1 MNLELEEVV
10 GLISKQPAEL
20 IASLKGDD
28 GEWKTK
34 DEIFKELRRADKER
48 LDAVVKGENG
58 KAVRLR
64 MKKAQDFIREQYGV
78 ESDSPELEDHL
89 KTLVEKMGKPGQ
101 ERVVEK
107 LIDLDET
114 RALEHPVVK
123 ALLKSEVQKTTA
135 ELNRQLEEKEKKH
148 REYVEA
154 EEQKRL
160 DTILIQEAERTL
172 AANKAALDKDPEVRA
187 KQVKRFVAGL
197 KTDYRFKMGENGRPI
212 PVDSHGEQLA
222 QDYKDVTFAD
232 LVKQENIFGV
242 HTYDPDKGSAG
253 AQSQAPARQQR
264 FDVPV
269 PKSMEEYQA
278 ALTAERDPA
287 KRIAIKDAY
296 KASLAQ
302 PAQ

>member
-107 LIDLDET
+107 IVELDET

-123 ALLKSEVQKTTA
+123 ALVKSEVQKTTA
-135 ELNRQLEEKEKKH
+135 ELNRQLEEKDKRH

-154 EEQKRL
+154 EDNKRL
-160 DTILIQEAERTL
+160 DVILVQEAERIL
-172 AANKAALDKDPEVRA
+172 VANKAALDKDPEKRA
-187 KQVKRFVAGL
+187 RQIKLFVAGL
-197 KTDYRFKMGENGRPI
+197 KAENRLKLGENGKPI
-212 PVDSHGEQLA
+212 PIDSNGDPLSVA
-222 QDYKDVTFAD
+222 YKDVSYAD
-232 LVKQENIFGV
+232 LVKNANIFGV

-253 AQSQAPARQQR
+253 AQSQATARQQR

>member
-135 ELNRQLEEKEKKH
+135 ELNRQLEEKDKRH

-154 EEQKRL
+154 EDNKRL
-160 DTILIQEAERTL
+160 DVILVQEAERIL
-172 AANKAALDKDPEVRA
+172 VANKAALDKDPEKRA
-187 KQVKRFVAGL
+187 RQIKLFVAGL
-197 KTDYRFKMGENGRPI
+197 KAENRLKLGENGKPI
-212 PVDSHGEQLA
+212 PIDGNGDPLSV
-222 QDYKDVTFAD
+222 DYKDVSYAD
-232 LVKQENIFGV
+232 LVKNANIFGV
-242 HTYDPDKGSAG
+242 HTYDPDRGSAG

-264 FDVPV
+264 FDVQV
-269 PKSMEEYQA
+269 PKSMEEFTA
-278 ALTAERDPA
+278 AIAAEKDA
-287 KRIAIKDAY
+287 NKRIAIKEAY